1 MNPLPL
7 LFREFQVA
15 LRRPLTLH
23 LRLIFGGGSM
33 LLTIWSILV
42 SATSSGAKIFT
53 VLIAIGAVLSM
64 AVAVFGASDSISRE
78 RREGTLGFL
87 FLTDLRASDVVLG
100 KISAAGLVP
109 LYTLVGMFP
118 AFAVCVLVG
127 GLPPS
132 VFWKGMAALVVTL
145 VYSLC
150 ATLWVSSFCE
160 DHRKAFGG
168 AAVLLL
174 VVNPFFVCWTALGHD
189 TARFFLVIGSFCAL
203 AVLFFRGAAGRLQKH
218 WRDEEILPCAKAQPV
233 FKSRKA
239 SALIEKLPVAWMM
252 LRRRNARSWIRWAIA
267 ACGGLGLSFVAANPP
282 TVGQLKLF
290 LWPLFAAHIAY
301 QFVLLTR
308 TAYAFYTD
316 RRNGALELMVGSR
329 LTNEEIFSGF
339 NAFLLRKSAPAVLL
353 FVAVDMAYSGLLWV
367 AGGGPIAVLPL
378 GMAVAQCI
386 VLAGMGWLGVYRSLM
401 MNHPSLAML
410 ATYAR
415 LSLVPVVLSLLF
427 LSVPRTDFVKVAAFY
442 ILSTGF
448 LAAFFSMDAKTA
460 LAQHG
465 RTLLLRP
472 ATEKPPHIE
481 NEWSFIDWEEA
492 GVTNERV
499 QEAT

>member
-23 LRLIFGGGSM
+23 LRLAFGGGSM
-33 LLTIWSILV
+33 LLAVWSILV
-42 SATSSGAKIFT
+42 SAVNSGARIFA

-64 AVAVFGASDSISRE
+64 AVAIFGASDSISRE

-87 FLTDLRASDVVLG
+87 FLTDLRAHDVVLG

-127 GLPPS
+127 GLPAL

-150 ATLWVSSFCE
+150 ATLWVSSLCE

-168 AAVLLL
+168 AAAVLLI
-174 VVNPFFVCWTALGHD
+174 VNPLFLCWISLQAGIG
-189 TARFFLVIGSFCAL
+189 RFLLVLLSFCAL
-203 AVLFFRGAAGRLQKH
+203 AVLLFRGAAARLQRH
-218 WRDEEILPCAKAQPV
+218 WRDQEISPKENAPAG
-233 FKSRKA
+233 FRGRKA
-239 SALIEKLPVAWMM
+239 FPLIDDLPVAWMM
-252 LRRRNARSWIRWAIA
+252 LRRHNANGWIRWVILVCGAVALPVIA
-267 ACGGLGLSFVAANPP
+267 AHPP
-282 TVGQLKLF
+282 KVGALILF
-290 LWPLFAAHIAY
+290 LWVLFAAHLAY

-316 RRNGALELMVGSR
+316 RRTGALELMVGSK

-339 NAFLLRKSAPAVLL
+339 NTFLLRKSTPAVLL
-353 FVAVDMAYSGLLWV
+353 FVAVDFAYAALLAV
-367 AGGGPIAVLPL
+367 AGAGRFAVLPI

-386 VLAGMGWLGVYRSLM
+386 VLIAVGWLGVYRSLM

-415 LSLVPVVLSLLF
+415 LCLAPVILSLMF
-427 LSVPRTDFVKVAAFY
+427 LAVPKTDFIKVATFY
-442 ILSTGF
+442 VLATSF

-460 LAQHG
+460 LAAHG

-481 NEWSFIDWEEA
+481 SEWSFIDWEEA
-492 GVTNERV
+492 GVDKV
-499 QEAT
+499 AAQKAA